1 MSDVKELIKQRGHIK
16 ARVTLF
22 EKYLKPLLEC
32 KEISLVQVNELR
44 LRLSKIRDLSCTFD
58 DIQSQIEM
66 LDEDTSKQMQERE
79 FNENIFFRLSAE
91 AQSLIDFFE
100 NKNKLESSSNKS
112 RPNCHLKLP
121 PIKITPFNGEANKW
135 LSFRDTYVSLVHNNE
150 TIDDVNR
157 FHYLKTYL
165 EGPASAVINSVSVSS
180 DNYSLAWKLLCERY
194 DNKRLLINEHIKC
207 LFSIE
212 SLTKESHSGLRN
224 LIDTLSKNLNALH
237 ILGELTDKWDTL
249 IIFLASAKL
258 DSVTSRKWEE
268 YRSNK
273 DAPTLD
279 DFYDFLR
286 KRSMVLETM
295 NVNKPSKVDK
305 RLSFSNTKSFLSSSI
320 ESPSPSAQC
329 LLCKQNH
336 KLYECNTFKSL
347 PVSNR
352 INKLK
357 LLNQSFK
364 IQEQSDN
371 NSKNLPT
378 LSPAATVATDSEV
391 PSSSASV
398 SMTAISTNQSLLS
411 TALVKV
417 TSNGKTCILRA
428 LLDCGSQSSFVTVRA
443 LRETG
448 SQHFDSDYHSVS
460 GIGSSVFNVTKH
472 CYLDIGS
479 LNSSLVMRVKCFV
492 LPHIT
497 DRLPNVAVNVQHL
510 DIPCHVQLADPK
522 FFEPS
527 DIDLLLGAD
536 VFWDLLESSRIN
548 LGPQGPILQETKLGW
563 IVAGP
568 TAIHSNSKN
577 RKSFCH
583 FSLDKASS
591 FVNSGNSKRCLL
603 MSSLLPMIIAKN
615 YLKILLIEMLT
626 VDFVFK
632 FLLKNLLSAW
642 HLDATCPIKLSFESL
657 ARLLSF
663 VSYSMPLQRH
673 LLVSRSMMYNI
684 SDL

>member
-79 FNENIFFRLSAE
+79 FNENIFFCLSAE

-150 TIDDVNR
+150 TIDDVNK

-237 ILGELTDKWDTL
+237 ILGEPTDKWDTL

-305 RLSFSNTKSFLSSSI
+305 RLSFYNTKSFLSSSI

-357 LLNQSFK
+357 LLNQSFN

-378 LSPAATVATDSEV
+378 LSPAATAATDSEV

-448 SQHFDSDYHSVS
+448 SQYFDSDYHSVS
-460 GIGSSVFNVTKH
+460 GSDGIA
-472 CYLDIGS
+472 
-479 LNSSLVMRVKCFV
+479 RV
-492 LPHIT
+492 
-497 DRLPNVAVNVQHL
+497 
-510 DIPCHVQLADPK
+510 
-522 FFEPS
+522 
-527 DIDLLLGAD
+527 AD
-536 VFWDLLESSRIN
+536 VFTSKGVVRRAVHNLCSLENSRDVTRTSKDFEGGEDMPGNRGAFLNYTEAAMLAAVNDVRLYNTPIRTAAKKFGVPRITLTN
-548 LGPQGPILQETKLGW
+548 KVKGKSPMERKMGPISILTPEEEHKICDWVQKNGKSGFSCDNRTVNCRTWVKAFIRRNPTISKRISQNL
-563 IVAGP
+563 
-568 TAIHSNSKN
+568 TAIRAKVTGDHLSEWYK
-577 RKSFCH
+577 RVYKE
-583 FSLDKASS
+583 LED
-591 FVNSGNSKRCLL
+591 SGQ
-603 MSSLLPMIIAKN
+603 A
-615 YLKILLIEMLT
+615 
-626 VDFVFK
+626 
-632 FLLKNLLSAW
+632 
-642 HLDATCPIKLSFESL
+642 
-657 ARLLSF
+657 
-663 VSYSMPLQRH
+663 
-673 LLVSRSMMYNI
+673 
-684 SDL
+684 

>member
-100 NKNKLESSSNKS
+100 NKNKIESSSNKS
-112 RPNCHLKLP
+112 RPDCHLKLP

-165 EGPASAVINSVSVSS
+165 EGPASAVINS
-180 DNYSLAWKLLCERY
+180 
-194 DNKRLLINEHIKC
+194 
-207 LFSIE
+207 
-212 SLTKESHSGLRN
+212 
-224 LIDTLSKNLNALH
+224 
-237 ILGELTDKWDTL
+237 
-249 IIFLASAKL
+249 
-258 DSVTSRKWEE
+258 
-268 YRSNK
+268 
-273 DAPTLD
+273 
-279 DFYDFLR
+279 
-286 KRSMVLETM
+286 
-295 NVNKPSKVDK
+295 
-305 RLSFSNTKSFLSSSI
+305 
-320 ESPSPSAQC
+320 
-329 LLCKQNH
+329 
-336 KLYECNTFKSL
+336 
-347 PVSNR
+347 
-352 INKLK
+352 
-357 LLNQSFK
+357 QSFK

-428 LLDCGSQSSFVTVRA
+428 SLDCGSQSSFVTVRA

-479 LNSSLVMRVKCFV
+479 LNSPLVMRVKCFV

-568 TAIHSNSKN
+568 TAIHSNNKN

-583 FSLDKASS
+583 FSLDINQQLRKFWELEEVPSNVESHFIRTISDITRSKTPLGLKFFMIIIRLIDYKASS
-591 FVNSGNSKRCLL
+591 EYAQSPSMEMTPIF
-603 MSSLLPMIIAKN
+603 
-615 YLKILLIEMLT
+615 ILYYQPAI
-626 VDFVFK
+626 
-632 FLLKNLLSAW
+632 
-642 HLDATCPIKLSFESL
+642 
-657 ARLLSF
+657 
-663 VSYSMPLQRH
+663 YS
-673 LLVSRSMMYNI
+673 
-684 SDL
+684 

>member
-32 KEISLVQVNELR
+32 KEISLVQ
-44 LRLSKIRDLSCTFD
+44 
-58 DIQSQIEM
+58 
-66 LDEDTSKQMQERE
+66 
-79 FNENIFFRLSAE
+79 
-91 AQSLIDFFE
+91 
-100 NKNKLESSSNKS
+100 
-112 RPNCHLKLP
+112 
-121 PIKITPFNGEANKW
+121 
-135 LSFRDTYVSLVHNNE
+135 
-150 TIDDVNR
+150 
-157 FHYLKTYL
+157 
-165 EGPASAVINSVSVSS
+165 
-180 DNYSLAWKLLCERY
+180 
-194 DNKRLLINEHIKC
+194 
-207 LFSIE
+207 
-212 SLTKESHSGLRN
+212 
-224 LIDTLSKNLNALH
+224 
-237 ILGELTDKWDTL
+237 
-249 IIFLASAKL
+249 
-258 DSVTSRKWEE
+258 
-268 YRSNK
+268 
-273 DAPTLD
+273 
-279 DFYDFLR
+279 
-286 KRSMVLETM
+286 
-295 NVNKPSKVDK
+295 
-305 RLSFSNTKSFLSSSI
+305 
-320 ESPSPSAQC
+320 
-329 LLCKQNH
+329 
-336 KLYECNTFKSL
+336 
-347 PVSNR
+347 
-352 INKLK
+352 
-357 LLNQSFK
+357 QSFK

-378 LSPAATVATDSEV
+378 LSPAATAATDSEV

-568 TAIHSNSKN
+568 TAIHSNNKN
-577 RKSFCH
+577 QHTSLGALGDSFYEYLLKAWILSDNEDVQAREM
-583 FSLDKASS
+583 FDEAMQAALDKMLRTSPSGLAYLAEVKYGRIFEEKMDHLSCFAGGMFALASTTMS
-591 FVNSGNSKRCLL
+591 NSLSERYMDVARKLTHTCHESYDRSETKLGPEAFRFSGAVEARAMKSNEKMYLL
-603 MSSLLPMIIAKN
+603 RP
-615 YLKILLIEMLT
+615 ET
-626 VDFVFK
+626 
-632 FLLKNLLSAW
+632 
-642 HLDATCPIKLSFESL
+642 FESYFIMW
-657 ARLLSF
+657 RLTKDQKYRDWGLGGGSGT
-663 VSYSMPLQRH
+663 H
-673 LLVSRSMMYNI
+673 
-684 SDL
+684 